1 MLPSA
6 VNGIDEDV
14 DSTSAAESVAP
25 GSQSTVES
33 ADSQSDT
40 DPSKDVLI
48 PAVPS
53 QPVLLEDPLILN
65 SPQVSIPKKYEAL
78 YKPKNWPLPTDFP
91 CVSRN

>member
-1 MLPSA
+1 M
-6 VNGIDEDV
+6 DEDV

-25 GSQSTVES
+25 GSQSSVES

-65 SPQVSIPKKYEAL
+65 SPRVSIPKKYEAA

-91 CVSRN
+91 CVSSNWFSK